1 MSNQPLSP
9 QGYNLGRNPK
19 NTNPFFDIIRRG
31 VTATIAVGQVIVNTL
46 SAGEDATV
54 SVENAGTATDG
65 VFDFTFGIPQGSKGD
80 PGDPG
85 PKGDPGDP
93 GPKGDPGDPGA
104 PGVGVPAG
112 GTTGQVLT
120 KKTNADYD
128 TEWQTPSGGGGGD
141 TVSVDQVLTS
151 GTEIGGVTVNGTRTA
166 LYAPQGGGGGGS
178 NPTMSVLS
186 SWLTIASGNGITA
199 QFSQANVISE
209 ELDQQALPTYK
220 AELLHMILTVYAYV
234 QFGVTKT
241 AGTTET
247 LGTYD
252 SSALPVNYGEKAVI
266 YNSNN
271 EELALLSFSS
281 GTISITWLKS
291 LDGSSQTTLSFTI
304 CVHALKYTALS

>member
-65 VFDFTFGIPQGSKGD
+65 VFDFTFGIPTGPQGEAG
-80 PGDPG
+80 PQGPAGPQGATGPQG
-85 PKGDPGDP
+85 PKGDD
-93 GPKGDPGDPGA
+93 GA
-104 PGVGVPAG
+104 
-112 GTTGQVLT
+112 
-120 KKTNADYD
+120 N
-128 TEWQTPSGGGGGD
+128 

-178 NPTMSVLS
+178 KPTMSVLS
-186 SWLTIASGNGITA
+186 NWLTVSSGNGIT
-199 QFSQANVISE
+199 SQVASANVISE

-220 AELLHMILTVYAYV
+220 AELLHMVLTVYAYV
-234 QFGVTKT
+234 QFGVSKT

-252 SSALPVNYGEKAVI
+252 SSALPINYGERAVI

-271 EELALLSFSS
+271 EELALLSFGVAGNSV
-281 GTISITWLKS
+281 TITWLKN
-291 LDGSSQTTLSFTI
+291 LDGSAQTTLSFTI
-304 CVHALKYTALS
+304 CVHSLKYTALT

>member
-19 NTNPFFDIIRRG
+19 NTNPFFEIIRRG

-46 SAGEDATV
+46 SAGESATV

-65 VFDFTFGIPQGSKGD
+65 VFDFTFGIPTGPQGPAGLQGETG
-80 PGDPG
+80 PQGPAGPQGETGPQGPAGPQGATGPQG
-85 PKGDPGDP
+85 PKGDD
-93 GPKGDPGDPGA
+93 GA
-104 PGVGVPAG
+104 
-112 GTTGQVLT
+112 
-120 KKTNADYD
+120 N
-128 TEWQTPSGGGGGD
+128 

-186 SWLTIASGNGITA
+186 NWLTVSSGNGIT
-199 QFSQANVISE
+199 SQVASANVISE

-220 AELLHMILTVYAYV
+220 AELLHMVLTVYAYV
-234 QFGVTKT
+234 QFGVSKT

-252 SSALPVNYGEKAVI
+252 SSALPINYGERAVI

-271 EELALLSFSS
+271 EELALLSFGVAGNSV
-281 GTISITWLKS
+281 TITWLKN
-291 LDGSSQTTLSFTI
+291 LDGSAQTTLSFTI
-304 CVHALKYTALS
+304 CVHSLKYTALT

>member
-65 VFDFTFGIPQGSKGD
+65 VFDFTFGIPTGPQGAKGD
-80 PGDPG
+80 TGEAGPQGPAGPQGETGPQGPAGPQGATGPQG
-85 PKGDPGDP
+85 PKGDD
-93 GPKGDPGDPGA
+93 GA
-104 PGVGVPAG
+104 
-112 GTTGQVLT
+112 
-120 KKTNADYD
+120 N
-128 TEWQTPSGGGGGD
+128 

-178 NPTMSVLS
+178 KPTMSLLS
-186 SWLTIASGNGITA
+186 NWLTVASGNGITS
-199 QFSQANVISE
+199 QFSQGNVISE

-220 AELLHMILTVYAYV
+220 AELLHMILTAYAYV
-234 QFGVTKT
+234 QFGVSKT

-252 SSALPVNYGEKAVI
+252 NNALPINYGERAVI
-266 YNSNN
+266 YNSSN
-271 EELALLSFSS
+271 EELALLSFGV
-281 GTISITWLKS
+281 GTGSNSVTITWLKD
-291 LDGSSQTTLSFTI
+291 LDGSAQTTLSFTI
-304 CVHALKYTALS
+304 CIHSLKYTALT

>member
-65 VFDFTFGIPQGSKGD
+65 VFDFTFGIPTGPQGAKGD
-80 PGDPG
+80 TGEAGPQGPAGPQGETGPQG
-85 PKGDPGDP
+85 PKGDD
-93 GPKGDPGDPGA
+93 GA
-104 PGVGVPAG
+104 
-112 GTTGQVLT
+112 
-120 KKTNADYD
+120 N
-128 TEWQTPSGGGGGD
+128 

-199 QFSQANVISE
+199 QVSQANVIAE

-220 AELLHMILTVYAYV
+220 AEFLHMILTVYAYV
-234 QFGVTKT
+234 QFGVSKT
-241 AGTTET
+241 AGSTET

-252 SSALPVNYGEKAVI
+252 SSALPINYGEKAVI
-266 YNSNN
+266 YDSSN
-271 EELALLSFSS
+271 EELALLSFSAGS
-281 GTISITWLKS
+281 VSITWLKS
-291 LDGSSQTTLSFTI
+291 LDGSAQTTLSFTI